1 MESLEQQLPIG
12 LRKLLLNARELPFQ
26 GTLDFKLLEEW
37 ADGIPL
43 FSENDPAAREW
54 AETPTREIDLSKYG
68 YGKVLVKDE
77 SVNPTG
83 TIKDRASWEVTTL
96 YRDFARMMILK
107 HGSGELSTAEVSRI
121 KVPRF
126 TVITAGNEGR
136 ALAQSFKRFNLP
148 PVKIVVDK
156 HTNPNILA
164 RLQPLH
170 ADIYEVDLGAKE
182 LTPDEIR
189 AISNNKNGTDI
200 TSTRLFSPE
209 VVFYDWHVFESFNQ
223 KPDQVFMPFG
233 SGRLS
238 ACYLYWQKKIVMD
251 YLHGNPRDPRLSR
264 EIDPREIMKIDLLCA
279 EPAAYPSQAD
289 KLHGEFKP
297 FLIFKDDD
305 MEAISK
311 FGFSG
316 KGTGIY
322 KVSEAEIREAYDI
335 LRQEGVACEPSSV
348 AGLALY
354 IQKFKVGKI
363 NPSKKALIINTG
375 RGLCVE

>member
-1 MESLEQQLPIG
+1 MESIEQQLPVG
-12 LRKLLLNARELPFQ
+12 LRKLLLASRELPFQ
-26 GTLDFKLLEEW
+26 ETLDFRLLEEW

-43 FSENDPAAREW
+43 FSENDPTAREW
-54 AETPTREIDLSKYG
+54 METPVREIDLSKYG
-68 YGKVLVKDE
+68 YGKILLKDE

-96 YRDFARMMILK
+96 YRDFARMMLLR
-107 HGSGELSTAEVSRI
+107 HGSGEISTAEVSRI

-136 ALAQSFKRFNLP
+136 ALAQSFRKFNLP
-148 PVKIVVDK
+148 PVKMVVDK
-156 HTNPNILA
+156 NTHPKILA
-164 RLQPLH
+164 QLQSLH

-182 LTPDEIR
+182 LTPYEIR
-189 AISNNKNGTDI
+189 EVSNNRNGTDI

-223 KPDQVFMPFG
+223 KPDQIFMPFG

-251 YLHGNPRDPRLSR
+251 YLYGNPRDPRLSK

-279 EPAAYPSQAD
+279 EPLCYPSQAD
-289 KLHGEFKP
+289 KLHGGFKP

-305 MEAISK
+305 MAAISK

-316 KGTGIY
+316 RGTEIY
-322 KVSEAEIREAYDI
+322 NISEAEISEAYSI
-335 LRQEGVACEPSSV
+335 LRQEGVTCEPSSV

-354 IQKFKVGKI
+354 IQKFKAGTI
-363 NPSKKALIINTG
+363 NPEKRILVINTG
-375 RGLCVE
+375 RGVCVE

>member
-1 MESLEQQLPIG
+1 METLEQQLPIC
-12 LRKLLLNARELPFQ
+12 LRKLLLSAKELPFQ
-26 GTLDFKLLEEW
+26 ETLDFKLLEEW
-37 ADGIPL
+37 ADGIPM
-43 FSENDPAAREW
+43 FPENDPTAREW
-54 AETPTREIDLSKYG
+54 AETPVHEIDLSKYG

-96 YRDFARMMILK
+96 YRDFARMMILR
-107 HGSGELSTAEVSRI
+107 HSSGEISTAEISQI

-136 ALAQSFKRFNLP
+136 ALAQSFQKFNLP
-148 PVKIVVDK
+148 PVKIVVDRNM
-156 HTNPNILA
+156 HPNILA
-164 RLQPLH
+164 RLQGLH
-170 ADIYEVDLGAKE
+170 ADIYEVDLSAKE
-182 LTPDEIR
+182 LTPEEIR
-189 AISNNKNGTDI
+189 MLSNNKNGTDI

-223 KPDQVFMPFG
+223 KPNQVFMPFG

-251 YLHGNPRDPRLSR
+251 YLHGNPIDPRLSK
-264 EIDPREIMKIDLLCA
+264 EIDPREIMKIGLLCA
-279 EPAAYPSQAD
+279 EPASYPSQAD

-322 KVSEAEIREAYDI
+322 RISEAEIASAYGI
-335 LRQEGVACEPSSV
+335 LRQEAVACEPSSA

-354 IQKFKVGKI
+354 IQKFKAGKI
-363 NPSKKALIINTG
+363 NPAKRVLIINTG
-375 RGLCVE
+375 RGVCAE